1 MPSPLAKDPDAEAK
15 VLAASKESGANWA
28 TEEDVREALRLTG
41 RDAKLD
47 YVAAR
52 KLLALGS
59 QGLHDAVVAMTPIV
73 DQWTLHW
80 SQSRNS
86 FFYARGGKATHFL
99 KIAECP
105 FGWARDAQTKKFCC
119 LQDQSRHYDSLPA
132 NAHNWARDAQTKKF
146 CCLQDPSRH
155 YDSLPANA
163 HNVATGAGASGARKR
178 SVADANDAR
187 EAAQDRPA
195 KKPSWGPRKSTSA
208 SSGGARAD
216 ANEPQGIEYS
226 RYIAQLDEHKRQK
239 IEGKREYFFRG
250 LGDASLRNRIQMDE
264 EASYSVT
271 EMNLAEQTSQMVLE
285 TLRWRSKQQN
295 PPVCITDATACVGG
309 NTVNFAQHFA
319 HVYSVELDATRARFL
334 RNNVELLCP
343 KKNVDVLCQDY
354 TDVRCY
360 SALKQQVVFFDP
372 PWGGESYS
380 EERSVDLF
388 LSGKNLVDICCQLQG
403 HTQFIVLK
411 VPFNFGFDSF
421 LRQGRG
427 VLILLKQ
434 EPIGKGRGGRPK
446 FVLMILQVKLIG

>member
-1 MPSPLAKDPDAEAK
+1 MTGGGGGAVISAPLCDIVTLGMPSPLAKDPDAEAK
-15 VLAASKESGANWA
+15 VLAASKDLGANWA
-28 TEEDVREALRLTG
+28 TEEDAREALKLTG

-47 YVAAR
+47 YLAAR

-59 QGLHDAVVAMTPIV
+59 QGLHDAVGAMAPIV
-73 DQWTLHW
+73 KEWTLHW

-86 FFYARGGKATHFL
+86 FFYARQGKATHLL
-99 KIAECP
+99 KIADCP
-105 FGWARDAQTKKFCC
+105 FG
-119 LQDQSRHYDSLPA
+119 
-132 NAHNWARDAQTKKF
+132 WARDAQTKKF

-163 HNVATGAGASGARKR
+163 HTVANGAGASGARKR
-178 SVADANDAR
+178 PAADANDAR
-187 EAAQDRPA
+187 EAAATQDRPA
-195 KKPSWGPRKSTSA
+195 KKPSWGPGKSTSA

-216 ANEPQGIEYS
+216 ANEPPGIEYS

-250 LGDASLRNRIQMDE
+250 LGDASLRNQIQMDE

-285 TLRWRSKQQN
+285 TLRWQSQQQN

-309 NTVNFAQHFA
+309 NTVNFAKHFA

-343 KKNVDVLCQDY
+343 EKNVDVLCQDY

-380 EERSVDLF
+380 ETRSVDLF

-434 EPIGKGRGGRPK
+434 EPIGRGRGGRPK
-446 FVLMILQVKLIG
+446 FVLMILQVKS